1 MKKIVLTYG
10 LLSGVVIFVLVWLI
24 ASLCEK
30 NVIDLDKAQLVGYG
44 SMIIALAMVFFGIK
58 SYRDNYGNGKI
69 SFWKGVQIGLL
80 ISLIGSVMYFLGGE
94 TYNYAHPG
102 FQETFVAKY
111 ADYTTS
117 KMKASGSS
125 QEEVEKTLDDM
136 KKTVKMLENPL
147 IYFAVSLMEILPVGI
162 IVTLI
167 SAALLRK
174 KEILPATA

>member
-30 NVIDLDKAQLVGYG
+30 SVIDLDKAQLVGYG

-69 SFWKGVQIGLL
+69 TFWKGVQIGLL
-80 ISLIGSVMYFLGGE
+80 ISLIGGLMYFLGGE
-94 TYNYAHPG
+94 TYNYTHPG

-111 ADYTTS
+111 VDYTSS
-117 KMKASGSS
+117 KMKASGAS
-125 QEEVEKTLDDM
+125 QEEVEKTVDDM